1 MYALAKRKGKSA
13 SPSRLG
19 DRFEL
24 EFFEDAAGSKPVLNW
39 IKNDLSFTKRAALGN
54 AMREILEVHGV
65 QVCKTEWGK
74 QLGQSVFEFR
84 LRMVGSQVVN
94 EGWAPEAKVDVSEQ
108 ILLRVLCH
116 AYGDKI
122 VLLLAGYDK
131 GEEPSSKRQQR
142 ELALARQR
150 LKEHKGREA
159 EATGRGRRKSK

>member
-1 MYALAKRKGKSA
+1 LTKRKGKSA
-13 SPSRLG
+13 SPSRPG

-24 EFFEDAAGSKPVLNW
+24 EFFEDSDGSKPVLNW
-39 IKNDLSFTKRAALGN
+39 ITNDLSFTKRAALGN

-74 QLGQSVFEFR
+74 HLGQSVFEFR

-94 EGWAPEAKVDVSEQ
+94 EGWAPEAKVDVTEQ

-159 EATGRGRRKSK
+159 ATTERGRRKSK